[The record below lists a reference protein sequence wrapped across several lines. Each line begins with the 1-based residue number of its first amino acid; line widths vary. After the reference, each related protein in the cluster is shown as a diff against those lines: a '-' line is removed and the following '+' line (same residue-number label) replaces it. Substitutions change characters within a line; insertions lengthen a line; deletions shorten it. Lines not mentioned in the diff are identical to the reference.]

1 MWTKLLSPRPPR
13 FAPPRN
19 FKKTKKWWKNKK
31 CLGTKTKIKIAIFS
45 YLFLQTNKLHQTH
58 FFHLLLIAARPSYY
72 HFSCHFSIFFLWPR
86 ISTLVNRKINIWNLL
101 TPFNFLMKVW
111 ARFISIIY
119 LEKPQYFVFKY
130 DVLPIHLFAYL
141 PCYCSSKFGF

>member
-1 MWTKLLSPRPPR
+1 VNQTPITTATKIRSP
-13 FAPPRN
+13 
-19 FKKTKKWWKNKK
+19 KKLQKDKKKWWKNKK
-31 CLGTKTKIKIAIFS
+31 K
-45 YLFLQTNKLHQTH
+45 KLHQSH